1 MSSLLTLEQ
10 QQKDFLKSTT
20 IRIFLFISYSFG
32 IETVNTFIHSCSSFE
47 NHTRFLTK
55 MDKVC
60 TRFQT
65 KTAQNPALWGD
76 TKLP

>member
-10 QQKDFLKSTT
+10 QQKDFLKSTS

-32 IETVNTFIHSCSSFE
+32 IETVSIFIHSCKSFE
-47 NHTRFLTK
+47 NHSRFLTK

>member
-10 QQKDFLKSTT
+10 QQKDFLKSTP
-20 IRIFLFISYSFG
+20 IRIFLFTSYSFG
-32 IETVNTFIHSCSSFE
+32 IDTVSTFIHSCKLFE
-47 NHTRFLTK
+47 NHSRFLTK

-60 TRFQT
+60 ARFQT